1 MDPDIVGSAVMSV
14 TSIYGRACYM
24 SMVCSDIIALYRF
37 INGSIMSKSIGGSKP
52 KEQAPDAGG
61 VTYRAGVA
69 ARLAGLS
76 AETLRVWE
84 RRYGVSDTR
93 RTARG
98 HRLYTAEQV
107 RRLGMLKQ
115 LVDQGHAIGVLVG
128 LSNAELQELVAG
140 PRTSAPANAPIKT
153 AVISAGLYRRIVSS
167 GSQGSEI
174 AVQATCSKLEEWPS
188 LPTDAGVEVLLAEL
202 SELDESVIPDIL
214 AAQKLC
220 GAVAVLVLYRFCSMA
235 TIRALRAQGCF
246 AARVPAEI
254 GELAVLCRSAL
265 AGERLP
271 ASPQPDAPPLRFNE
285 ETLSSITARG
295 SGIVC
300 ECPRHLA
307 DLLMMVGSFER
318 YSAQCASKNEQDAH
332 LHKELER
339 AAGHARA
346 ILEVA
351 MGRLADA
358 EGLWGA

>member
-1 MDPDIVGSAVMSV
+1 MPGKQPA
-14 TSIYGRACYM
+14 
-24 SMVCSDIIALYRF
+24 
-37 INGSIMSKSIGGSKP
+37 
-52 KEQAPDAGG
+52 DAGG
-61 VTYRAGVA
+61 VTYRAGAA

-98 HRLYTAEQV
+98 HRLYSAEQV

-128 LSNAELQELVAG
+128 LSAAELQELVAG
-140 PRTSAPANAPIKT
+140 PTPGIQANAAIKT
-153 AVISAGLYRRIVSS
+153 AVIGAGLYRRILS
-167 GSQGSEI
+167 GAPGGSEI
-174 AVQATCSKLEEWPS
+174 SVQATCSKLEDRES
-188 LPTDAGVEVLLAEL
+188 LPPDAGVEVLLVEL
-202 SELDESVIPDIL
+202 SELDESAIPDIL
-214 AAQKLC
+214 AAQKRC
-220 GAVAVLVLYRFCSMA
+220 GAMAVLVLYRFCSTA

-246 AARVPAEI
+246 AARVPAEV

-271 ASPQPDAPPLRFNE
+271 ASSQPDVPPLRFDE
-285 ETLSSITARG
+285 EKLSTITARG

-318 YSAQCASKNEQDAH
+318 YSARCASRNEQDAL

-358 EGLWGA
+358 EGLWDAP